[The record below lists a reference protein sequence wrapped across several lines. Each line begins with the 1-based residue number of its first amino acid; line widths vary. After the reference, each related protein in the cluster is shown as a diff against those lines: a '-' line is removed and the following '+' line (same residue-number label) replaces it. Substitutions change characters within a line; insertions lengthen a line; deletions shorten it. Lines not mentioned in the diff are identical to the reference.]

1 MDQPAPPSKSRPT
14 GTGSVRFGTFDV
26 DLSAGELRK
35 GGVKIKLYGQP
46 FNVLAILLERPGD
59 VVTREELQQKLWA
72 GGTFVDFEHGLNK
85 AINKVREA
93 LGDDADN
100 PRFIETLPRRG
111 YRFISQLESVSA
123 GPVRPSKTE
132 TPSPGKQPRAIDSL
146 AVLPLENASGDPEI
160 EYLSDGI
167 AETLINSLAQLRKIR
182 VVPRT
187 LSFQY
192 RVGGVESLRAGR
204 ELGVQ
209 AVLAGR
215 LLQRGDDLIVS
226 VELVDVDR
234 QAQLWGGRYSRKMT
248 DLVALQEELTIEISE
263 KLRLQLT
270 GNERKRIRKRQTE
283 NNEAFRLVLQAQHY
297 INWLSPEGLRKGI
310 ALCQQA
316 IAIDPNY
323 VEAYG
328 RTSFGY
334 AMLGFLGFEHR
345 AEVHPRLMAAAKKAL
360 ELDETLADGHIG
372 LGWGLFLGW
381 DLRGGER
388 EARRSVTLNPDSTE
402 GFALLNQILVALGS
416 FDEAIAAGQRA
427 VALAPLDY
435 YSAFVLS
442 TAYYH
447 AQQFDKAI
455 EQSRKAVD
463 IDPAS
468 ALAHLLLAQSYAA
481 AGKPKESIEECELAL
496 ALNRPSVWLLQAAVA
511 YARVGQA
518 EEARKLAEEVEKDWK
533 PDGVSAFWL
542 ACAHACLGDKDVAFE
557 WLERAFQ
564 EHAGFLVWLK
574 VFWDL
579 ECLRGDPRF
588 DDLVKRIGIPD

>member
-1 MDQPAPPSKSRPT
+1 MDRPAPPSRRFL
-14 GTGSVRFGTFDV
+14 GTGNVRFGTFDV
-26 DLSAGELRK
+26 DLETGELRK
-35 GGVKIKLYGQP
+35 GATRIKLHGQP
-46 FNVLAILLERPGD
+46 FNVLVALLERPGE

-72 GGTFVDFEHGLNK
+72 GDTFVDFEQGLNK

-93 LGDDADN
+93 LGDDADK

-111 YRFISQLESVSA
+111 YRFIASLDGAAKSSI
-123 GPVRPSKTE
+123 RTSKTG
-132 TPSPGKQPRAIDSL
+132 SAIDSL
-146 AVLPLENASGDPEI
+146 AVLPLENASGDPET

-187 LSFQY
+187 LAFRY
-192 RVGGVESLRAGR
+192 RGPGVDHLAAGR
-204 ELGVQ
+204 ELGVR
-209 AVLAGR
+209 AVLTGR
-215 LLQRGDDLIVS
+215 LSQRGDDVTVS

-234 QAQLWGGRYSRKMT
+234 QAQLWGGRYSRKTT
-248 DLVALQEELTIEISE
+248 DLVGLQEELTIEISE

-270 GNERKRIRKRQTE
+270 GDERKRVRKRQTE
-283 NNEAFRLVLQAQHY
+283 SNEAFRLVLQAQHY
-297 INWLSPEGLRKGI
+297 INWLSPEGLHKGI

-316 IAIDPNY
+316 IAIDPDY
-323 VEAYG
+323 VAAYG

-334 AMLGFLGFEHR
+334 AMLVFLGYEHR
-345 AEVHPRLMAAAKKAL
+345 AEAFPRLMAAAKKAL
-360 ELDETLADGHIG
+360 ELDDTLADGHIG
-372 LGWGLFLGW
+372 LGWSLFLGW

-388 EARRSVTLNPDSTE
+388 EARSSVTLNPDSTE
-402 GFALLNQILVALGS
+402 GFALLNQILVALGR

-427 VALAPLDY
+427 VELAPLDY
-435 YSAFVLS
+435 YSAFVLC

-455 EQSRKAVD
+455 EQSRKTVD

-468 ALAHLLLAQSYAA
+468 ALAHLLLALSYAA
-481 AGKPKESIEECELAL
+481 AGKRQESIEECELAL

-518 EEARKLAEEVEKDWK
+518 GEARKLAEEVEKDWK

-542 ACAHACLGDKDVAFE
+542 ACTHACLGDKDVAFE

-579 ECLRGDPRF
+579 ERLRGDPRF